1 MKGLMK
7 KAVALTAVAALAVT
21 SLIGCAKAESVDNNE
36 VVAVVNDTEI
46 TAGVA
51 NFYIRYQQSAVETA
65 YASMLGA
72 DMWKLQLSEES
83 DETYEESTRLDIIE
97 DLQEM
102 YVLAQHTSDYDV
114 ALTEEETAAIDA
126 VAEAFVKANSE
137 DVLAKVS
144 GEKEIVAKVLT
155 LLTISD
161 KMYDAM
167 VADVS
172 TEVADEEAA
181 QKKLQYVRFSKT
193 KTDDSGNS
201 VEMTEKEIADVK
213 KEAEAFLAEA
223 KSTGD
228 LEALAKVKELSS
240 YPVTF
245 DAESTTVDK
254 EVIEAADKLGEKEYA
269 ELIDTDAGFYVVQL
283 TSLFDEEA
291 TDAKKES
298 IVTERQNE
306 KYNLELEKFME
317 AAETSVN
324 EEVLEKISLHALAVT
339 SKIEETE
346 SEE

>member
-7 KAVALTAVAALAVT
+7 KAVALTAVAAMAMT
-21 SLIGCAKAESVDNNE
+21 SLIGCTKAESVDNNE

-83 DETYEESTRLDIIE
+83 DETYEESTKSDIIE

-102 YVLAQHTSDYDV
+102 YVLMQHMEDYKV
-114 ALTEEETAAIDA
+114 ALTDAETAAIDKA
-126 VAEAFVKANSE
+126 AEAFVKANKE

-144 GEKEIVAKVLT
+144 GEKEIVAEVLK

-193 KTDDSGNS
+193 KTDANGNS
-201 VEMTEKEIADVK
+201 VELSEKEIADVK
-213 KEAEAFLAEA
+213 KEAEAFLTEA

-228 LEALAKVKELSS
+228 LEAVAAAKELTS

-245 DAESTTVDK
+245 DAESTTVDEK
-254 EVIEAADKLGEKEYA
+254 VIKAADKLGEKEYA
-269 ELIDTDAGFYVVQL
+269 ELIDTDAGYYVVQL
-283 TSLFDEEA
+283 TSLFDQEA
-291 TDAKKES
+291 TDAKKAS

-306 KYNLELEKFME
+306 KYNLELEGLMKE
-317 AAETSVN
+317 AKTSVN
-324 EEVLEKISLHALAVT
+324 EEVLEKISLHGLAVT

-346 SEE
+346 E